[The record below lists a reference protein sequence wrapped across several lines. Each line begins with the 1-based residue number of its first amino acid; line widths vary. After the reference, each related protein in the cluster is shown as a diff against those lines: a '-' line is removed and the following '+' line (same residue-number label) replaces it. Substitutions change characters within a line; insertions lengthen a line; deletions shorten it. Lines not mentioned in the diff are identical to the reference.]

1 MFLFYIILLILFFI
15 SLLFF
20 IICISTLEIEIK
32 DLWFN
37 SDNKKRSELINYLF
51 YIRIKLLDKIT
62 LFKIKIDKEKVKRIE
77 NSKIFKSKFF
87 SNFSKYTTIEEFV
100 EKNKDKIFRYNNIKY
115 IKDINIEFK
124 KINLYMQ
131 ICTTDS
137 IFTSFLVAI
146 IASVLSIIL
155 ARNIKR
161 YDKNKYD
168 YVIRPGYEDRA
179 SFKIKLNCIIGIKIV
194 HIMNVIYMLTKK
206 RSVEYD
212 ERTSNR
218 RTYVCSNSKYSRYG

>member
-1 MFLFYIILLILFFI
+1 MLLFYIILSILFFI
-15 SLLFF
+15 SLLFL
-20 IICISTLEIEIK
+20 IISISTLEIEIK
-32 DLWFN
+32 DLWFD
-37 SDNKKRSELINYLF
+37 SDNKKQSKLINYLF
-51 YIRIKLLDKIT
+51 CFKLKFLNKIT
-62 LFKIKIDKEKVKRIE
+62 LFKIKIDRERVKRIE
-77 NSKIFKSKFF
+77 NSRIFKSKFF
-87 SNFSKYTTIEEFV
+87 SKFSKYTTIEEFV

-124 KINLYMQ
+124 KLNLYMQ

-146 IASVLSIIL
+146 IASTISIML
-155 ARNIKR
+155 ARNIKQ
-161 YDKNKYD
+161 YDKSKYD
-168 YVIRPGYEDRA
+168 YVIIPKYEDRA

-212 ERTSNR
+212 ERASNR
-218 RTYVCSNSKYSRYG
+218 RTYVCSNGKYSRYG